1 MSFQTLA
8 QPESIGQDLLPAQKF
23 LFFLF
28 ERHCHGYIEFRYF
41 SAGQPKVNDSSDFI
55 PLPLEDK
62 SFISEQVLS
71 RRQRQMITFGP
82 APRIRPAKKGKA
94 GSDRDIAEIGCLW
107 ADLDYDKIQGGAIEV
122 VSLIQNLPLRP
133 SVVVNSGYGR
143 HVYYVFDEPLRD
155 ALLPEWKKMIC
166 SLRDSL
172 GGDAVI
178 NPSRV
183 MRLPGTLNLKYE
195 RAVECAVCEEESSWL
210 RYSADEVKNFLAE
223 LPRHSGKSGRAVSTN
238 HSDSFSNT
246 PSGGFSVTAPTTDS
260 LRGKKVTARVINA
273 IITGK
278 TEGSGDRSS
287 RDFLIAAALLE
298 KGFTEEEVKAVFR
311 QYPLGCGSKWAEARH
326 GEKYLDLTVSKAAL
340 QVKEKRE
347 NTSGVNSNYEDFVP
361 PGYELAFNGSVWM
374 ITPAAREGAE
384 PKRTL
389 ISDSQLRISEI
400 RENIDSGQISV
411 VISYKYLDRN
421 RSTTILR
428 SQMCDTRAL
437 VSVLSGEGAPVNS
450 NNARLLVSYF
460 AAYEHAFAAQIPR
473 KKVSS
478 RFGRGR
484 SGKTFFL
491 PGLSLNIEFAPNG
504 PGDGAIFRAY
514 AARQGSLGDWANI
527 INSLEQNNLMIPQ
540 IAVAAAFVPPLQRV
554 LQIPNFILDIFGN
567 TSSGKSTTLKL
578 AASVYGRPHDPDSI
592 IHQWMN
598 TKVAIEQ
605 VAGMCSELPIF
616 LDDAQHCPD
625 ELKKTIVY
633 MIANGKGKGRGA
645 RGGGVRET
653 MTWQT
658 VALSTSEEPLH
669 EASPHEGARGR
680 LLPIG
685 GLTAP
690 FPANS
695 GALVQSLER
704 AVALNH
710 GYAGETFIRHLNG
723 WNDVNWRRWQNRY
736 TFVRN
741 ELLQSSAS
749 DIVGRVSG
757 YIAAIGV
764 AAEIACP
771 LLGLKFK
778 PDVMV
783 AWLLN
788 HLQEQQNNQNMVLLA
803 LRALADHYVANLN
816 LFSGSDKYD
825 GSRGSLQ
832 GVSKSSEY
840 IGFMRAT
847 LDTIF
852 ARRKWNQTAIL
863 NKLAEAGVLH
873 ATESD
878 RHTKKVSVEGIKH
891 RMVCVK
897 WSALFPDD

>member
-1 MSFQTLA
+1 
-8 QPESIGQDLLPAQKF
+8 
-23 LFFLF
+23 
-28 ERHCHGYIEFRYF
+28 
-41 SAGQPKVNDSSDFI
+41 
-55 PLPLEDK
+55 
-62 SFISEQVLS
+62 
-71 RRQRQMITFGP
+71 
-82 APRIRPAKKGKA
+82 
-94 GSDRDIAEIGCLW
+94 
-107 ADLDYDKIQGGAIEV
+107 
-122 VSLIQNLPLRP
+122 
-133 SVVVNSGYGR
+133 
-143 HVYYVFDEPLRD
+143 
-155 ALLPEWKKMIC
+155 
-166 SLRDSL
+166 
-172 GGDAVI
+172 
-178 NPSRV
+178 
-183 MRLPGTLNLKYE
+183 
-195 RAVECAVCEEESSWL
+195 
-210 RYSADEVKNFLAE
+210 
-223 LPRHSGKSGRAVSTN
+223 
-238 HSDSFSNT
+238 
-246 PSGGFSVTAPTTDS
+246 
-260 LRGKKVTARVINA
+260 
-273 IITGK
+273 
-278 TEGSGDRSS
+278 
-287 RDFLIAAALLE
+287 
-298 KGFTEEEVKAVFR
+298 
-311 QYPLGCGSKWAEARH
+311 
-326 GEKYLDLTVSKAAL
+326 
-340 QVKEKRE
+340 
-347 NTSGVNSNYEDFVP
+347 
-361 PGYELAFNGSVWM
+361 
-374 ITPAAREGAE
+374 
-384 PKRTL
+384 
-389 ISDSQLRISEI
+389 
-400 RENIDSGQISV
+400 
-411 VISYKYLDRN
+411 
-421 RSTTILR
+421 
-428 SQMCDTRAL
+428 
-437 VSVLSGEGAPVNS
+437 
-450 NNARLLVSYF
+450 
-460 AAYEHAFAAQIPR
+460 
-473 KKVSS
+473 
-478 RFGRGR
+478 
-484 SGKTFFL
+484 
-491 PGLSLNIEFAPNG
+491 
-504 PGDGAIFRAY
+504 
-514 AARQGSLGDWANI
+514 
-527 INSLEQNNLMIPQ
+527 
-540 IAVAAAFVPPLQRV
+540 

-578 AASVYGRPHDPDSI
+578 AASVYGRPQDPESI

-695 GALVQSLER
+695 GALVQLLER
-704 AVALNH
+704 AVTLNH

-723 WNDVNWRRWQNRY
+723 WNDGNWGQWQNRY
-736 TFVRN
+736 TFARN
-741 ELLQSSAS
+741 ELLRSSSS

-788 HLQEQQNNQNMVLLA
+788 HLQEQQNNQNIVLLS

-816 LFSGSDKYD
+816 LFSGTDKYD

-832 GVSKSSEY
+832 GVSKSAEY

-897 WSALFPDD
+897 WSAILPDDSR